1 MKSAGKARS
10 NGLYRHIRTSK
21 EIIRNLLNYS
31 SKNKKR
37 ADGRYS
43 CQVYLGKG
51 PDGKRK
57 YKTFYGS
64 TLREA
69 RAAADDFRSA
79 VSKGMDPEQAE
90 ATLGTLYDNLI
101 AAKKAKG
108 IGQKSIDRLATN
120 KAHWGELVDVPAS
133 ELRAADFQKVLNNLA
148 DWHDGKPPLSHFTLT
163 NLRGSAKAAYDLAIP
178 EIVMY
183 NPLVKTITPAGAA
196 PEPRDPLTEE
206 QQRWIRETPH
216 AAQRAAMLLLYSG
229 LRRSEATAL
238 TWADIDLD
246 DATITVNKGY
256 DFRAKKVKI
265 TKTPAG
271 VRVVSIP
278 KVLVDY
284 LRTQQDGCFYVLHNH
299 KGQQMTE
306 QGWKRLWESYM
317 RDLNVKY
324 GYDGQ
329 QNKNRPGGLPMRIDT
344 FTPHQLRHTFCTLMY
359 FAGVDV
365 MTARDQMG
373 HKDISVT
380 LGIYTALDKKFK
392 KKKINRLDTY
402 LKKSCTQSG

>member
-1 MKSAGKARS
+1 MA
-10 NGLYRHIRTSK
+10 
-21 EIIRNLLNYS
+21 
-31 SKNKKR
+31 KNKKR

-69 RAAADDFRSA
+69 KAAADDFRSA
-79 VSKGMDPEQAE
+79 VSKGMDPEQAK

-133 ELRAADFQKVLNNLA
+133 ELRVADFQQVLNTLA

-183 NPLVKTITPAGAA
+183 NSLVKTITPAG
-196 PEPRDPLTEE
+196 
-206 QQRWIRETPH
+206 
-216 AAQRAAMLLLYSG
+216 
-229 LRRSEATAL
+229 
-238 TWADIDLD
+238 ADIDLD

-284 LRTQQDGCFYVLHNH
+284 LRTQQDGCLYVLPNH
-299 KGQQMTE
+299 KGHPLRKLSSRQTKIPE
-306 QGWKRLWESYM
+306 KQGAKPLFGDFNLELLIRFERTTCSLRAIKGTFNVLCRVVSLSNKL
-317 RDLNVKY
+317 RDAIILFV
-324 GYDGQ
+324 
-329 QNKNRPGGLPMRIDT
+329 RCCI
-344 FTPHQLRHTFCTLMY
+344 
-359 FAGVDV
+359 V
-365 MTARDQMG
+365 
-373 HKDISVT
+373 
-380 LGIYTALDKKFK
+380 
-392 KKKINRLDTY
+392 
-402 LKKSCTQSG
+402 QSR

>member
-1 MKSAGKARS
+1 MA
-10 NGLYRHIRTSK
+10 
-21 EIIRNLLNYS
+21 
-31 SKNKKR
+31 KNKKR

-69 RAAADDFRSA
+69 KAAADDFRSA

-133 ELRAADFQKVLNNLA
+133 ELRAADFQQVLNNLA

-196 PEPRDPLTEE
+196 PEPRDPLTEA

-299 KGQQMTE
+299 KGQQ
-306 QGWKRLWESYM
+306 
-317 RDLNVKY
+317 
-324 GYDGQ
+324 
-329 QNKNRPGGLPMRIDT
+329 NKNRPGGLPMRIDT

>member
-1 MKSAGKARS
+1 
-10 NGLYRHIRTSK
+10 
-21 EIIRNLLNYS
+21 
-31 SKNKKR
+31 
-37 ADGRYS
+37 
-43 CQVYLGKG
+43 
-51 PDGKRK
+51 
-57 YKTFYGS
+57 
-64 TLREA
+64 
-69 RAAADDFRSA
+69 
-79 VSKGMDPEQAE
+79 
-90 ATLGTLYDNLI
+90 
-101 AAKKAKG
+101 
-108 IGQKSIDRLATN
+108 
-120 KAHWGELVDVPAS
+120 
-133 ELRAADFQKVLNNLA
+133 
-148 DWHDGKPPLSHFTLT
+148 
-163 NLRGSAKAAYDLAIP
+163 
-178 EIVMY
+178 MY

-329 QNKNRPGGLPMRIDT
+329 QNKNRPGGLPMRIDA

>member
-1 MKSAGKARS
+1 MA
-10 NGLYRHIRTSK
+10 
-21 EIIRNLLNYS
+21 
-31 SKNKKR
+31 KNKKR

-69 RAAADDFRSA
+69 KAAADDFRSA

-133 ELRAADFQKVLNNLA
+133 ELRAADFQQVLNNLA
-148 DWHDGKPPLSHFTLT
+148 DWHDGKPPLSHF
-163 NLRGSAKAAYDLAIP
+163 
-178 EIVMY
+178 
-183 NPLVKTITPAGAA
+183 TPAGAA

-324 GYDGQ
+324 GYDSQ